1 MKKILLIAALASV
14 VIGAHAAP
22 VTYNLDPSHTYPS
35 FEADHFGGLSVWRG
49 KFTKSSG
56 KVVLDRA
63 AKTGSIDVTVQT
75 DSADFGLAKMDTH
88 AKSDEI
94 FDVEKY
100 PTATYK
106 GKFTAFD
113 GEVPTEAQGEFTLH
127 GVTKPLT
134 LKINRFKCMM
144 HPMLKKE
151 VCGADASAS
160 LNRADYGV
168 TYGQTYGFDMG
179 VKLLIQVEG
188 VKAD

>member
-1 MKKILLIAALASV
+1 MKKLMLITALVAAA
-14 VIGAHAAP
+14 IGAQAAP
-22 VTYNLDPSHTYPS
+22 ATYNLDPNHTYPS

-49 KFTKSSG
+49 KFTKSEG

-63 AKTGSIDVTVQT
+63 AKTGTIEVTVQT
-75 DSADFGLAKMDTH
+75 DSIDYGMAKMDTH
-88 AKSDEI
+88 AKSEEI
-94 FDVEKY
+94 FDVAKY

-106 GKFTAFD
+106 GKFTAFEGD
-113 GEVPTEAQGEFTLH
+113 VPTEAMGEFTLH

-160 LNRADYGV
+160 LNRADYGIN
-168 TYGQTYGFDMG
+168 YGQAYGFDMG
-179 VKLLIQVEG
+179 VKLQIQVEG

>member
-1 MKKILLIAALASV
+1 MKKLLLATALVGAAL
-14 VIGAHAAP
+14 GAHAAP
-22 VTYNLDPSHTYPS
+22 TTYNIDPNHTYPS

-49 KFTKSSG
+49 KFTKSAG

-63 AKTGSIDVTVQT
+63 AKAGTIEVTVQT
-75 DSADFGLAKMDTH
+75 DSVDFGHEKMNAH
-88 AKSDEI
+88 AKGEEL
-94 FDVEKY
+94 FDVAKY

-106 GKFTAFD
+106 GKFTAFNGD
-113 GEVPTEAQGEFTLH
+113 VPTEAQGDFTLH

-134 LKINRFKCMM
+134 LKINSFKCMP

-151 VCGADASAS
+151 VCGADASAE

-168 TYGQTYGFDMG
+168 SYGQAYGFNMG
-179 VKLLIQVEG
+179 VKLQIQVEG

>member
-1 MKKILLIAALASV
+1 MKKLLLVAMLATTV
-14 VIGAHAAP
+14 LGANAAP
-22 VTYNLDPSHTYPS
+22 AVYNLDPNHTYPS

-49 KFTKSSG
+49 KFTKSAG
-56 KVVLDRA
+56 QVVLDRA
-63 AKTGSIDVTVQT
+63 AKTGAIEVTVQT
-75 DSADFGLAKMDTH
+75 DSIDYGMAKMDTH
-88 AKSDEI
+88 AKSEEI
-94 FDVEKY
+94 FDVAKY

-106 GKFTAFD
+106 GKFTAFEGD
-113 GEVPTEAQGEFTLH
+113 VPTEAQGEFTLH

-160 LNRADYGV
+160 LNRADYGIN
-168 TYGQTYGFDMG
+168 YGQAYGFDMG
-179 VKLLIQVEG
+179 VKLQIQVEG

>member
-1 MKKILLIAALASV
+1 MKKLFLSAALATMV
-14 VIGAHAAP
+14 LGANAAP

-63 AKTGSIDVTVQT
+63 AKSGTIDVTVQT
-75 DSADFGLAKMDTH
+75 DSIDFGNAKL
-88 AKSDEI
+88 DEHGRGEEL
-94 FDVEKY
+94 FDVTKY
-100 PTATYK
+100 PTAIYK

-113 GEVPTEAQGEFTLH
+113 GDVPTEAQGEFTLH

-168 TYGQTYGFDMG
+168 SYGQAYGFDMG
-179 VKLLIQVEG
+179 VKLQIQVEG